1 MFKTYSN
8 RIKRSKRF
16 TESFFK
22 KKKFGKKLY
31 STASKFMSIWI
42 MMMVS
47 MLMLSACGGSQKQN
61 DPNVIRVGVIAGPE
75 FALAEAAK
83 QVAKEKYDLE
93 VELVAFNDYVLPN
106 EALHQGDLDVNV
118 FQTVPFLEVQS
129 KQRGYNFS
137 VVGNTFVFPL
147 AGYSKKIKSLDELP
161 ENSTFVIPNDAPNLG
176 RALLLIEKAGLITL
190 EDGVGLLPTVNNIV
204 SNPKNIKFMELE
216 APQLPR
222 ALDDKNVMIA
232 VINNTFAGP
241 VGLIATRDGLFVEDK
256 ESPYVNL
263 IVSRA
268 ENKEEDKVKKFVQ
281 AYQSPEVLA
290 AAEREFQGG
299 AVQGW

>member
-8 RIKRSKRF
+8 RLKRSKRF
-16 TESFFK
+16 SESFFK
-22 KKKFGKKLY
+22 KKKFGKKRF
-31 STASKFMSIWI
+31 SSASKFMSVW
-42 MMMVS
+42 MLMVS
-47 MLMLSACGGSQKQN
+47 MCMLSACGGGKKEN
-61 DPNVIRVGVIAGPE
+61 NPNLVRVGVIAGPE

-83 QVAKEKYDLE
+83 KVAKEKFDLD
-93 VELVAFNDYVLPN
+93 VELIAFNDYVLPN
-106 EALHQGDLDVNV
+106 EALHQGDLDLNV
-118 FQTVPFLEVQS
+118 FQTKPFLEVQS
-129 KQRGYNFS
+129 GQRGYNFS
-137 VVGNTFVFPL
+137 IVGNTFVFPL
-147 AGYSKKIKSLDELP
+147 AGYSKKIQSLEELP

-190 EDGVGLLPTVNNIV
+190 EEGVGLLPTVNHIV

-241 VGLIATRDGLFVEDK
+241 IGLIATRDGLFVEDK

-263 IVSRA
+263 IVSRT
-268 ENKEEDKVKKFVQ
+268 ENKDEEKIKKFVE

-290 AAEREFQGG
+290 VAEKEFQGG

>member
-1 MFKTYSN
+1 MFKSYSN
-8 RIKRSKRF
+8 RQKRSKRF

-22 KKKFGKKLY
+22 KKKFGKKQF
-31 STASKFMSIWI
+31 STASKFMSIW
-42 MMMVS
+42 MMAS
-47 MLMLSACGGSQKQN
+47 MFILSACGGGEKQN
-61 DPNVIRVGVIAGPE
+61 DPNSIRVGVIAGPE

-83 QVAKEKYDLE
+83 QVAKDKFGLE

-129 KQRGYNFS
+129 EQRGYDFA

-147 AGYSKKIKSLDELP
+147 AGYSKKIKSIDELP
-161 ENSTFVIPNDAPNLG
+161 DNSTFVIPNDAPNLG

-190 EDGVGLLPTVNNIV
+190 EEGVGLLPSVNNIV

-222 ALDDKNVMIA
+222 ALDDKNVMVA

-241 VGLIATRDGLFVEDK
+241 IGLIATRDGLFVEDK

-263 IVSRA
+263 IVSRSD
-268 ENKEEDKVKKFVQ
+268 NQNEDKVKKFVE

-290 AAEREFQGG
+290 AAEKEFQGG